1 MTLTC
6 GECGTVWVKDDDQYL
21 LLEGGALQW
30 NAEKGEAGTGSTQR
44 VEETACVTDILSSR
58 CLLAIQRLMLT
69 EQFIQNLK
77 LEELSELEIII
88 WDWWWRDVFIST
100 AQYNFSVRQVNR
112 KVLLQFC
119 IYLQVTSLQFNIFLK
134 AYGSIG
140 ILKIRV
146 YYQPERCA
154 LLPKEF

>member
-1 MTLTC
+1 M
-6 GECGTVWVKDDDQYL
+6 D
-21 LLEGGALQW
+21 
-30 NAEKGEAGTGSTQR
+30 KGRASFGQR
-44 VEETACVTDILSSR
+44 VHDSYLWRMWDRVSKRWWPVSFIRWWCPLVKWGERRGRDEPRKPVEERACATDILSSR
-58 CLLAIQRLMLT
+58 CLLAVQRLMLT

-112 KVLLQFC
+112 KELLQFC
-119 IYLQVTSLQFNIFLK
+119 IYLQVTSLQFYIFLK
-134 AYGSIG
+134 TYGSMR

-146 YYQPERCA
+146 Y
-154 LLPKEF
+154 